1 MMKFDQIM
9 SDLRNKK
16 YAPIYFLMGE
26 ETYYIDEISEY
37 IAANVLNE
45 TEKTFNQTVIYGKDS
60 DIATVINAAKRF
72 PMMANNQVIIVK
84 EAQNI
89 KNIENLIYYVE
100 KPLKST
106 VLVINYKYKELD
118 KRKKLFTTLDKSAV
132 VFNSEKLYEDKIPGW
147 ISEYLHTKGY
157 GITPD
162 AAVLLTEFLGND
174 LSKIVNELTKLFI
187 TLPQGTTKISTDII
201 EKNIGFSKEYNNFEL
216 QKALATKDVLKAN
229 RIILHFAKNPADNPF
244 VLTISSLYSYFIKVF
259 KYHFLP
265 DKSKTAVASAL
276 KIHPFFTGEYEAA
289 ARKYPPAKLVKIIEW
304 LREYDL
310 KSKGVGSYSASQ
322 GDLLRELVFKIL
334 H

>member
-26 ETYYIDEISEY
+26 ETYYIDEISDY
-37 IAANVLNE
+37 IAANVLTE
-45 TEKTFNQTVIYGKDS
+45 TEKVFNQTVIYGKDT
-60 DIATVINAAKRF
+60 DIGTVINAAKRF
-72 PMMANNQVIIVK
+72 PMMANNQVIIVR

-89 KNIENLIYYVE
+89 KTIDDLIYYVE

-106 VLVINYKYKELD
+106 VLVINYKYKVLD
-118 KRKKLFTTLDKSAV
+118 KRKKLFTALDKHAII
-132 VFNSEKLYEDKIPGW
+132 FNSEKLYDDKIPNW
-147 ISEYLHTKGY
+147 ISEYLHSKGY

-174 LSKIVNELTKLFI
+174 LGKIVNELKKLFI
-187 TLPQGTTKISTDII
+187 TLPQGTVKITADII
-201 EKNIGFSKEYNNFEL
+201 EKNIGISKDYNNFEL
-216 QKALATKDVLKAN
+216 QKALATKDILKAN
-229 RIILHFAKNPADNPF
+229 RIILHFAKNPNDNPF

-265 DKSKTAVASAL
+265 DKSKTAVAAAL
-276 KIHPFFTGEYEAA
+276 KVHPFFTIEYEAA
-289 ARKYPPAKLVKIIEW
+289 ARKYPPAKLVQIIAW

-310 KSKGVGSYSASQ
+310 KSKGVGSYSATQ
-322 GDLLRELVFKIL
+322 GDLLKELVYKIV

>member
-26 ETYYIDEISEY
+26 ETYYIDEISDY
-37 IAANVLNE
+37 IAANVLTE
-45 TEKTFNQTVIYGKDS
+45 TEKTFNQTVIYGKDT

-89 KNIENLIYYVE
+89 KNIDNLIYYVE

-118 KRKKLFTTLDKSAV
+118 KRKKLYTTLDKTAV

-147 ISEYLHTKGY
+147 ISEYLHGKGY
-157 GITPD
+157 AITPD

-174 LSKIVNELTKLFI
+174 LSKIVNELNKLFI
-187 TLPQGTTKISTDII
+187 TLPQGTVKISADII

-229 RIILHFAKNPADNPF
+229 RIILHFAKNPNDNPF
-244 VLTISSLYSYFIKVF
+244 VLTVSSLYGYFIKVF
-259 KYHFLP
+259 KYHFLL
-265 DKSKTAVASAL
+265 DKSKSAVASAL
-276 KIHPFFTGEYEAA
+276 KIHPFFAAEYEAA

-310 KSKGVGSYSASQ
+310 KSKGVGSYSATQ

>member
-1 MMKFDQIM
+1 MKFDQIM

-16 YAPIYFLMGE
+16 YSPIYFLMGE
-26 ETYYIDEISEY
+26 ETYFIDEISDY

-45 TEKTFNQTVIYGKDS
+45 SEKTFNQTVIYGKDT
-60 DIATVINAAKRF
+60 DIANVINAAKRY

-89 KNIENLIYYVE
+89 KNIDDLIYYVE

-118 KRKKLFTTLDKSAV
+118 KRKKLFTALDKTAV
-132 VFNSEKLYEDKIPGW
+132 VLNSERLYEDKIPNW
-147 ISEYLHTKGY
+147 ISEYLHSKGY
-157 GITPD
+157 GISPE
-162 AAVLLTEFLGND
+162 AAVILTEFLGND

-187 TLPQGTTKISTDII
+187 TLPQGTTKITSDII
-201 EKNIGFSKEYNNFEL
+201 EKNIGFSKDYNNFEL

-229 RIILHFAKNPADNPF
+229 RIILHFAKNPNDNPF

-259 KYHFLP
+259 KYHFLK
-265 DKSKTAVASAL
+265 DKSKGAVAAAL
-276 KIHPFFTGEYEAA
+276 KIPPFFAGEYEAA
-289 ARKYPPAKLVKIIEW
+289 ARRYPPAKLVLIIEW

-310 KSKGVGSYSASQ
+310 KSKGVGSYSATS
-322 GDLLRELVFKIL
+322 GDLLKELVYKIL

>member
-1 MMKFDQIM
+1 MMKFDQVM
-9 SDLRNKK
+9 TDLRNKK
-16 YAPIYFLMGE
+16 YVPIYFLMGE
-26 ETYYIDEISEY
+26 EAYYIDEISDY
-37 IAANVLNE
+37 IAANVLSE
-45 TEKTFNQTVIYGKDS
+45 TEKTFNQTVLYGKDTE
-60 DIATVINAAKRF
+60 IGTVINAAKRY
-72 PMMANNQVIIVK
+72 PMMSEHQVIIVR

-89 KNIENLIYYVE
+89 KNIDELIYYVE

-106 VLVINYKYKELD
+106 LLVINYKYKELD
-118 KRKKLFTTLDKSAV
+118 KRKKLYQALDKNAI

-147 ISEYLHTKGY
+147 ISEYLHSKGY
-157 GITPD
+157 GISPD

-174 LSKIVNELTKLFI
+174 LGKIVNELNKLFI
-187 TLPQGTTKISTDII
+187 TLPQGLTKISSEII

-229 RIILHFAKNPADNPF
+229 RIILHFAKNPNDNPF

-265 DKSKTAVASAL
+265 DKSKGAVASAL
-276 KIHPFFTGEYEAA
+276 KVHPFFTTEYEAA
-289 ARKYPPAKLVKIIEW
+289 ARKYPPAKLVQIISW

-310 KSKGVGSYSASQ
+310 KSKGVGSSSASY
-322 GDLLRELVFKIL
+322 GDLLKELVFKII

>member
-1 MMKFDQIM
+1 MKFDQIM

-26 ETYYIDEISEY
+26 ETYYIDEISDY
-37 IAANVLNE
+37 IAANVLGENE
-45 TEKTFNQTVIYGKDS
+45 KVFNQTVLYGKDT
-60 DIATVINAAKRF
+60 DIVTVINAAKRF
-72 PMMANNQVIIVK
+72 PMMASHQVIIVK
-84 EAQNI
+84 EAQHI

-118 KRKKLFTTLDKSAV
+118 KRKKLFTTLDKNAV
-132 VFNSEKLYEDKIPGW
+132 VFNSEKLYDDKIPGW
-147 ISEYLHTKGY
+147 ISEYLHSKGY
-157 GITPD
+157 GIAPD

-174 LSKIVNELTKLFI
+174 LSRIVNELSKLYI
-187 TLPQGTTKISTDII
+187 TLPQGVNKITADII

-216 QKALATKDVLKAN
+216 QKALAAKDVLKAN
-229 RIILHFAKNPADNPF
+229 RIILHFAKNPGDNPF
-244 VLTISSLYSYFIKVF
+244 VLTISSLYGYFIKIF

-265 DKSKTAVASAL
+265 DKSRQTVATAL
-276 KIHPFFTGEYEAA
+276 KIHPFFVQEYEAA
-289 ARKYPPAKLVKIIEW
+289 AKKYPPAKLVKIIEW

-310 KSKGVGSYSASQ
+310 KSKGVGSYSADS
-322 GDLLRELVFKIL
+322 GDLLKELVFRIL

>member
-1 MMKFDQIM
+1 M

-26 ETYYIDEISEY
+26 ETYYIDEISDY
-37 IAANVLNE
+37 IAANVLTE
-45 TEKTFNQTVIYGKDS
+45 TEKTFNQTVIYGKDT

-89 KNIENLIYYVE
+89 KNIDNLIYYVE

-118 KRKKLFTTLDKSAV
+118 KRKKLYTSLDKTAV
-132 VFNSEKLYEDKIPGW
+132 VFNSEKLYEDKIPAW
-147 ISEYLHTKGY
+147 ITEYLRGKGY

-162 AAVLLTEFLGND
+162 ASAMLTEFLGND
-174 LSKIVNELTKLFI
+174 LSKIVNELNKLFI
-187 TLPQGTTKISTDII
+187 TLPQGTQKISADII
-201 EKNIGFSKEYNNFEL
+201 EKNIGFSKDYNNFEL

-229 RIILHFAKNPADNPF
+229 RIILHFAKNPNDNPF
-244 VLTISSLYSYFIKVF
+244 VLTVSSLYSYFIKVF

-265 DKSKTAVASAL
+265 DKSKSAVASAL
-276 KIHPFFTGEYEAA
+276 KINPYFTAEYEAA

-310 KSKGVGSYSASQ
+310 KSKGVGSYSASH
-322 GDLLRELVFKIL
+322 GDLLRELVFKII

>member
-16 YAPIYFLMGE
+16 YSPIYFLMGE
-26 ETYYIDEISEY
+26 ETYYIDEISDY
-37 IAANVLNE
+37 IAAHVLSEND
-45 TEKTFNQTVIYGKDS
+45 KVFNQTVLYGKDT

-72 PMMANNQVIIVK
+72 PMMASHQVIIVK

-106 VLVINYKYKELD
+106 ILVINYKYKELD
-118 KRKKLFTTLDKSAV
+118 KRKKLYTTLDKNAV
-132 VFNSEKLYEDKIPGW
+132 VFLSEKLYEDKIPNW
-147 ISEYLHTKGY
+147 ISEYLHSKGY

-174 LSKIVNELTKLFI
+174 LSKIVNELNKLFI
-187 TLPQGTTKISTDII
+187 TLPQGTTKISADII
-201 EKNIGFSKEYNNFEL
+201 EKNIGISKDYNNFEL
-216 QKALATKDVLKAN
+216 QKALAVKDVLKAN
-229 RIILHFAKNPADNPF
+229 RIILHFAKNPNDYPF
-244 VLTISSLYSYFIKVF
+244 VLIISSLYGYFVKLF

-265 DKSKTAVASAL
+265 DKSKTAVAAAL
-276 KIHPFFTGEYEAA
+276 KIHPFFTAEYEAA
-289 ARKYPPAKLVKIIEW
+289 ARKYPPAKLVQIIEW

-310 KSKGVGSYSASQ
+310 KSKGVGSYSASS
-322 GDLLRELVFKIL
+322 GDLLKELVFKIL

>member
-26 ETYYIDEISEY
+26 EAYYIDEISDY
-37 IAANVLNE
+37 IAANVLTE
-45 TEKTFNQTVIYGKDS
+45 TEKVFNQTVIYGKDT
-60 DIATVINAAKRF
+60 DIGTVINAAKRF
-72 PMMANNQVIIVK
+72 PMMANNQVIIVR

-89 KNIENLIYYVE
+89 KTIDDLIYYVE

-106 VLVINYKYKELD
+106 VLVINYKYKVLD
-118 KRKKLFTTLDKSAV
+118 KRKKLFTALDKHAII
-132 VFNSEKLYEDKIPGW
+132 FNSEKLYDDKIPNW
-147 ISEYLHTKGY
+147 ISEYLHSKGY

-174 LSKIVNELTKLFI
+174 LGKIVNELKKLFI
-187 TLPQGTTKISTDII
+187 TLPQGTVKITADII
-201 EKNIGFSKEYNNFEL
+201 EKNIGISKDYNNFEL
-216 QKALATKDVLKAN
+216 QKALATKDILKAN
-229 RIILHFAKNPADNPF
+229 RIILHFAKNPNDNPF

-265 DKSKTAVASAL
+265 DKSKTAVATAL
-276 KIHPFFTGEYEAA
+276 KVHPFFTIEYEAA
-289 ARKYPPAKLVKIIEW
+289 ARKYPPAKLVQIIAW

-310 KSKGVGSYSASQ
+310 KSKGVGSYSATQ
-322 GDLLRELVFKIL
+322 GDLLKELVYKIV

>member
-9 SDLRNKK
+9 SDLKNKK

-26 ETYYIDEISEY
+26 ETYYIDEISDY
-37 IAANVLNE
+37 ISANVLTENE
-45 TEKTFNQTVIYGKDS
+45 KVFNQTVIYGKDT

-118 KRKKLFTTLDKSAV
+118 KRKKLYTLLDKNAI
-132 VFNSEKLYEDKIPGW
+132 VFNSEKLYDDKIPNW
-147 ISEYLHTKGY
+147 ISEFLHSKGY
-157 GITPD
+157 GISPD
-162 AAVLLTEFLGND
+162 AAVMLTEFLGND
-174 LSKIVNELTKLFI
+174 LSKIVNELKKLFI
-187 TLPQGTTKISTDII
+187 TLPQGTTKISADII

-229 RIILHFAKNPADNPF
+229 RIILHFAKNPNDNPF
-244 VLTISSLYSYFIKVF
+244 VLTVSSLYGYFIKVF

-276 KIHPFFTGEYEAA
+276 KVHPFFAGEYEAA

-322 GDLLRELVFKIL
+322 GDLLKELVFKIL